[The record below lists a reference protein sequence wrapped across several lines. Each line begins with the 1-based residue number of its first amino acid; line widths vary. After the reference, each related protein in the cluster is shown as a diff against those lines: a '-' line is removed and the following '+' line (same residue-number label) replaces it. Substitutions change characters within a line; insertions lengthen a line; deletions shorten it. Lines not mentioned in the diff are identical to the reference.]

1 MKKTLRLVVALL
13 FLGAAREACSQEKIR
28 VGQGSISLQSGLMH
42 IGKDRGLFAKYGLT
56 TEVIYIP
63 GGSINV
69 QVLISGNLDLS
80 QLSGAP
86 GVAANLEGADL
97 IYFVGLL
104 DKLNYQLITRP
115 EIRNIEQLK
124 GKKFGVSRFGSSA
137 DFGMRAMLKR
147 SGVDPVKEATI
158 LQIGDEPAR
167 IAAIKSGNIDGTVA
181 NAPFGTEAERLKL
194 NIIADSVKMDIPFFN
209 TGLLGSKRY
218 LEKQDAKV
226 MNFLRAYLEAIK
238 VLKTEREYSI
248 KTLAQFTRVQN
259 LKAVQEGYDYFVA
272 QLPSV
277 PYPSVEAMQ
286 AVVAQIAETN
296 PKARNV
302 DAKNYVSDRYL
313 RRLEDEGFRE
323 KALGEVTQRRRHGDK
338 ARETHGDKE
347 RGHTEVVG
355 EGLNKSVKATSARK
369 SKTSFAISSG
379 FST

>member
-1 MKKTLRLVVALL
+1 MKNISCIIIASLCAFIIRVAV
-13 FLGAAREACSQEKIR
+13 AQERIR

-63 GGSINV
+63 GGSTNV
-69 QVLISGNLDLS
+69 QVLVSGSLDLS

-97 IYFVGLL
+97 VYFVGLL

-115 EIRNIEQLK
+115 EIKSVEQLK
-124 GKKFGVSRFGSSA
+124 GRKFGVSRFGSSA

-147 SGVDPVKEATI
+147 VGVDPVKEATI

-181 NAPFGTEAERLKL
+181 NAPFGIEAERLKL
-194 NIIADSVKMDIPFFN
+194 NVVADSVKMDIPFFN

-218 LEKQDAKV
+218 LDKQDAKV
-226 MNFLRAYLEAIK
+226 MNFLRAYLESIK

-248 KTLAQFTRVQN
+248 KALGQFTRVQN
-259 LKAVQEGYDYFVA
+259 LKAIQEGYDYFVN

-277 PYPSVEAMQ
+277 PHPSVEAMQ

-296 PKARNV
+296 PKARGI
-302 DAKNYVSDRYL
+302 DAKNYVNDRYL
-313 RRLEDEGFRE
+313 KRLEEEGF
-323 KALGEVTQRRRHGDK
+323 
-338 ARETHGDKE
+338 
-347 RGHTEVVG
+347 
-355 EGLNKSVKATSARK
+355 VKK
-369 SKTSFAISSG
+369 IWGK
-379 FST
+379 